1 MYVLNAAALS
11 KPGAVHHLG
20 ADLQS
25 HGVSVAVITETHLK
39 QKHTDSIVGID
50 GFTVYRRDRMGRR
63 GGGVAVHVT
72 PALQSKRWARA
83 AAADVANSALE
94 IDWVR
99 VGDRAFIAAL
109 NHPPRPTYR
118 TETLFEYVEACVAEI
133 THDFPL
139 ADIVIAGD
147 VNQLSDQDVVERTGL
162 TQIVHQPARGANV
175 LDKIYVSSPYIYNT
189 VRVVKSVVKSDHK
202 AVVVFHDSSCVPHK
216 TSNHHVYRRHAPAQ
230 HAEFL
235 RQATNVDFTHPCPTA
250 SSDPAVNAQ
259 AELDHFYVVALQL
272 LNQYYLERV
281 ITKTSRDPAYIT
293 PRIKA
298 TLRRKN
304 KLMRAGRIEEANTL
318 SVRIGQ
324 AIQNCCRMKL
334 SRYNGKTDASS
345 MWAAVRRLTG
355 RQQPEIKVDGSIM
368 PVSRRIRITSPR
380 IANR

>member
-1 MYVLNAAALS
+1 
-11 KPGAVHHLG
+11 
-20 ADLQS
+20 
-25 HGVSVAVITETHLK
+25 
-39 QKHTDSIVGID
+39 
-50 GFTVYRRDRMGRR
+50 
-63 GGGVAVHVT
+63 VHVT

-298 TLRRKN
+298 MLRRKN
-304 KLMRAGRIEEANTL
+304 KLMRAGRIEEADTL

-368 PVSRRIRITSPR
+368 PMSRRIRITSPR